1 LNKNASRDSLPNQ
14 GSLFFSYLYGLN
26 VNTMFF
32 TVHHRGPASFILAVA
47 GIFLLLIGGCQSYQ
61 KSYRDPVDNIR
72 RMEPED
78 MEPEDMEP
86 EEVPDEPQGVPASPD
101 TIRFE
106 QPDGYILDIFL
117 RGDEHQH
124 VAVTA
129 DGFYLVMN
137 EEEFYEYAAKDK
149 DGKLL
154 TTGIIAR
161 NKADRPDEV
170 QRFLE
175 NLSAQES
182 DP

>member
-1 LNKNASRDSLPNQ
+1 MI
-14 GSLFFSYLYGLN
+14 FSA
-26 VNTMFF
+26 
-32 TVHHRGPASFILAVA
+32 HRALSKFILAAA
-47 GIFLLLIGGCQSYQ
+47 GITLLLFVGCQSYQ
-61 KSYRDPVDNIR
+61 KSYQDPVDNIR
-72 RMEPED
+72 RMDPED
-78 MEPEDMEP
+78 MQP
-86 EEVPDEPQGVPASPD
+86 EEVPDEPQGVPATPD

-106 QPDGYILDIFL
+106 QPDGYVLDIFL

-124 VAVTA
+124 VAVTT
-129 DGFYLVMN
+129 DGFYLLMN
-137 EEEFYEYAAKDK
+137 EDEFYEYAVKDEE
-149 DGKLL
+149 GTLL